1 MNILTAYPGTKTESS
16 MQDKQ
21 KVTLY
26 LPPELHRQLKVKAA
40 LDSETMTNIAQR
52 AIVFYLSHS
61 EVVDQYEEH
70 GQTHRIYNCPD
81 CASPVVLRDGDL
93 VSLRKQVG
101 VLVEESVPLGKVQQ
115 VSPVSADSQG
125 EGELVPC

>member
-1 MNILTAYPGTKTESS
+1 

-26 LPPELHRQLKVKAA
+26 LPPELHRQLKVRAA
-40 LDSETMTNIAQR
+40 LDSETMTDIAQR

-61 EVVDQYEEH
+61 ELVDEYEDAKH
-70 GQTHRIYNCPD
+70 GQLHRVYACPD
-81 CASPVVLRDGDL
+81 CSSPSVLSGDAL
-93 VSLRKQVG
+93 VSLRSQPSIAVDDR
-101 VLVEESVPLGKVQQ
+101 VPTAREHD
-115 VSPVSADSQG
+115 VSSSADSQG

>member
-1 MNILTAYPGTKTESS
+1 

-26 LPPELHRQLKVKAA
+26 LPPELHRQLKVRAA
-40 LDSETMTNIAQR
+40 LDSETMTDIAQR

-61 EVVDQYEEH
+61 ELVDDYEDSRH
-70 GQTHRIYNCPD
+70 GQTHRVYMCPD
-81 CASPVVLRDGDL
+81 CSSPSVLQGDDM
-93 VSLRKQVG
+93 VSLRSQSG
-101 VLVEESVPLGKVQQ
+101 LVLEERVSASKVQS
-115 VSPVSADSQG
+115 VGALGADSQG

>member
-1 MNILTAYPGTKTESS
+1 

-26 LPPELHRQLKVKAA
+26 LPPEVHRQLKVRAA
-40 LDSETMTNIAQR
+40 LDSETMTDIAQR

-70 GQTHRIYNCPD
+70 GQTHRVYSCPD
-81 CASPVVLRDGDL
+81 CTSPVVLRNGDM

-101 VLVEESVPLGKVQQ
+101 VLVEDSVPVAKAQSVGSLSV
-115 VSPVSADSQG
+115 DSQG

>member
-1 MNILTAYPGTKTESS
+1 

-26 LPPELHRQLKVKAA
+26 LPPELHRQLKIRAA
-40 LDSETMTNIAQR
+40 LDSETMTDIAQR

-61 EVVDQYEEH
+61 ELVDGYEESGH
-70 GQTHRIYNCPD
+70 GQTHRVYTCPD
-81 CASPVVLRDGDL
+81 CASPSVLKDDTMI
-93 VSLRKQVG
+93 SLRSKSSAVIEERVPVSKVQVG
-101 VLVEESVPLGKVQQ
+101 A
-115 VSPVSADSQG
+115 SATAESQG

>member
-1 MNILTAYPGTKTESS
+1 

-26 LPPELHRQLKVKAA
+26 LPPELHRQLKVRAA
-40 LDSETMTNIAQR
+40 LDSETMTDIAQR

-61 EVVDQYEEH
+61 ELVDDYESSRH
-70 GQTHRIYNCPD
+70 GQTHRVYTCPD
-81 CASPVVLRDGDL
+81 CSSPSVLKGDDM
-93 VSLRKQVG
+93 VSLRAQSG
-101 VLVEESVPLGKVQQ
+101 VLLEERVSASKVQN
-115 VSPVSADSQG
+115 VGSLSADSQG

>member
-1 MNILTAYPGTKTESS
+1 MHTRVQKTESS

-26 LPPELHRQLKVKAA
+26 LPPEVHRQLKVRAA
-40 LDSETMTNIAQR
+40 LDSETMTDIAQR

-61 EVVDQYEEH
+61 EIVDQYEEH
-70 GQTHRIYNCPD
+70 GQIHRVYSCPD
-81 CASPVVLRDGDL
+81 CTSPVVLRNGDM

-101 VLVEESVPLGKVQQ
+101 VLVEDSVPVAKAQSVGSLSV
-115 VSPVSADSQG
+115 DSQG